1 MPPTGDP
8 EPVGPAADVTA
19 AASEPAGAAPIL
31 AATPRTPAVANGF
44 GVAAIATGLLL
55 SLLGHATFFLWAVG
69 LWDIA
74 VPLRAAPP
82 PSITVDLVPDQEPP
96 PAAGNPFA
104 LSTRQPPPGRAET
117 AQDQAAQETPQ
128 ENPQQPPQDPPQEKP
143 PEASPE
149 RSMAQAQP
157 TPTSAPL
164 VPPAP
169 FMASEDLADL
179 APDDSVP
186 PPETSTAMRLAQS
199 LQLPVILPD
208 SEGGAIPADAKAKLS
223 GSVISQFKEHVRG
236 CWTTPPGVEGDTRVK
251 VLVRVALR
259 RDGRIVD
266 APVLIQ
272 AVASPSGPAVV
283 KSAIT
288 ALQQCQPYSFLP
300 AETYKE
306 WRVLDIGFSAQGVL

>member
-8 EPVGPAADVTA
+8 EPVGPAADTTA
-19 AASEPAGAAPIL
+19 VAESTGAAPIL
-31 AATPRTPAVANGF
+31 AASPRTLSPTATRF
-44 GVAAIATGLLL
+44 GVAAIMTGLLL

-74 VPLRAAPP
+74 APLRAAPP
-82 PSITVDLVPDQEPP
+82 PSISVDLVPDQEPAS
-96 PAAGNPFA
+96 AAGNPFA
-104 LSTRQPPPGRAET
+104 LSAQQPPPGPAEA
-117 AQDQAAQETPQ
+117 AQDRTAPDKPQ
-128 ENPQQPPQDPPQEKP
+128 EAP
-143 PEASPE
+143 PEPTPE
-149 RSMAQAQP
+149 PPMAQPAP
-157 TPTSAPL
+157 AASPL

-169 FMASEDLADL
+169 FMPSEDLAEL
-179 APDDSVP
+179 APDDAAP

-208 SEGGAIPADAKAKLS
+208 SEGGAIPADAKAKLA
-223 GSVISQFKEHVRG
+223 GSVVSQFKDHVRS
-236 CWTTPPGVEGDTRVK
+236 CWTPPPGVDGDTRVK

-283 KSAIT
+283 QSAIK
-288 ALQQCQPYSFLP
+288 ALQQCQPYGFLP
-300 AETYKE
+300 VEKYKE